1 MASYVTTTDA
11 LVALNGTI
19 PFNSVSIPCNKG
31 NVVPVVPGVLNLN
44 GNTSNRFARYEVTL
58 QGNIQI
64 PEGGA
69 VTPIALGI
77 TLNGVIIPESV
88 AIVTPAAAE
97 EYWHVNTSA
106 SITVPCG
113 CCLTVSGAYVDGTED
128 DPTTTPT
135 PSNQETS
142 IFRKWDLTI
151 TWPARTVWDR
161 LPATGGRNRTSR

>member
-1 MASYVTTTDA
+1 MASYVTTSDA
-11 LVALNGTI
+11 LVSLNGTI

-31 NVVPVVPGVLNLN
+31 NVIPVVPGILNLN

-77 TLNGVIIPESV
+77 TLNGVVIPESV

-97 EYWHVNTSA
+97 QYQHVSTTA
-106 SITVPCG
+106 SVTVPCG
-113 CCLTVSGAYVDGTED
+113 CCLTVSGSYVDGTED
-128 DPTTTPT
+128 DATVTPT
-135 PSNQETS
+135 PSIQVRRDAS
-142 IFRKWDLTI
+142 ISVIRV
-151 TWPARTVWDR
+151 A
-161 LPATGGRNRTSR
+161 